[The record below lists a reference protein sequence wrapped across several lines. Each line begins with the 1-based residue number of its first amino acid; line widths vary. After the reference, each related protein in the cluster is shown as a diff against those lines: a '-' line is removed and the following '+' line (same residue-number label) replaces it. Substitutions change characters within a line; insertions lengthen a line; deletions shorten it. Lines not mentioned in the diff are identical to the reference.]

1 MREQA
6 WDQPSIR
13 AIRAVYPFNADEDG
27 AIPGTILLLSVHLTD
42 RRALALVLA
51 ALLPGCGLFRPPPKA
66 PGAAGTGTDPLP
78 VQKAAEEVVVAAWS
92 EPKQLPPFGGQA
104 QIIVRAQR
112 RGGKPFEGVEVR
124 VRTSAG
130 TLFSQGK
137 VLVTDASGRTRDRLT
152 ARRDATIT
160 VNAGGTVYRFK
171 VPLRVESEG
180 EPGNPGR

>member
-1 MREQA
+1 M
-6 WDQPSIR
+6 
-13 AIRAVYPFNADEDG
+13 DG
-27 AIPGTILLLSVHLTD
+27 AIPGTILLLSVHTPS

-51 ALLPGCGLFRPPPKA
+51 ALLPGCGLFRPAPKA
-66 PGAAGTGTDPLP
+66 PGATGTDPLP
-78 VQKAAEEVVVAAWS
+78 VQKAPEEVVVAAWS

-104 QIIVRAQR
+104 QIIVRAHR

-152 ARRDATIT
+152 ARRDAIIT